1 MRIECKGSD
10 DIHALIDEAWT
21 QDRTTCPECEG
32 QNLTEDQM
40 RCWDCDPEPRDRTE
54 GEAIAH

>member
-40 RCWDCDPEPRDRTE
+40 RCWDCDPEPE
-54 GEAIAH
+54 EAHD